1 MRSVVAEIV
10 HKRRSVDQRVGDLL
24 DLILDAEN
32 DSFEQITDEEIG
44 GEVMTF
50 LVRNFLCYNSN
61 S

>member
-50 LVRNFLCYNSN
+50 LV
-61 S
+61 